1 MRTRGEI
8 EERVAEL
15 LQKHSISS
23 IPVPVDAIAVAE
35 NVLVLEQTFN
45 GDLSGALIKSNGLSA
60 IAVNGA
66 HSSNRKRFTIAHE
79 LGHHLLTHKG
89 DEDHVDWEFTVL
101 RRDGKSSEASNA
113 QEIEANI
120 FAACLLM
127 PKASLSADLKIQTSP
142 NGVIDLAR
150 DQIAALA
157 RKYQVS
163 EIAMNY
169 RLINLGFLSPI

>member
-1 MRTRGEI
+1 
-8 EERVAEL
+8 
-15 LQKHSISS
+15 
-23 IPVPVDAIAVAE
+23 
-35 NVLVLEQTFN
+35 
-45 GDLSGALIKSNGLSA
+45 
-60 IAVNGA
+60 
-66 HSSNRKRFTIAHE
+66 
-79 LGHHLLTHKG
+79 
-89 DEDHVDWEFTVL
+89 
-101 RRDGKSSEASNA
+101 
-113 QEIEANI
+113 
-120 FAACLLM
+120 M